1 MLYVCIPKTLL
12 IMKELTDKQLKN
24 ASIVDLT
31 DDLELMRKVLGMR
44 NFEVSDVKKFT
55 QEGRLAT
62 MIDFAEYTKNDA
74 LLKRLN
80 KIYIE
85 VVPGIDLIV

>member
-1 MLYVCIPKTLL
+1 
-12 IMKELTDKQLKN
+12 MKELTDKQLKN

>member
-1 MLYVCIPKTLL
+1 
-12 IMKELTDKQLKN
+12 MKELTDKQLKN

-85 VVPGIDLIV
+85 VVPGVYSGDTDPLFR

>member
-1 MLYVCIPKTLL
+1 
-12 IMKELTDKQLKN
+12 MKELTDKQLKN

-55 QEGRLAT
+55 KR
-62 MIDFAEYTKNDA
+62 FTK
-74 LLKRLN
+74 LLIN
-80 KIYIE
+80 THYY
-85 VVPGIDLIV
+85 GIH